1 MEIYRREKGNAGNLS
16 TFTPVFPPCLNLR
29 VGAYKGVQK
38 NRMEGDLTMINS
50 GERGF
55 GLPKFSAAER
65 ERRWG
70 KVRELMRAAGLDAII
85 GFPNQSHWD
94 QFQADI
100 RYLTHIGG
108 HQYEVAVVFPLA
120 GEVTA
125 FVRGGNEVEW
135 WSIAQDWV
143 KDIRATR
150 RTWADPMIERMKELK
165 LDGARV
171 GVSGLSGLLRAPEGT
186 VVAGMLEKVR
196 QAFPEAR
203 FENATELLQD
213 ARSIKGE
220 EEVAFIER
228 AAGILDRVVEALI
241 AKARVGVMENECV
254 ATIWQTIIG
263 SGGDYPSMTHWGA
276 GKGVPWACRI
286 APHRKL
292 QPGDMINTEIET
304 KYGGYIAQTIQAA
317 CLGKTPPELR
327 RAYEVSVEIFHD
339 LVGFMKPG
347 VTFREIVGRYQTM
360 VRESGHIP
368 KGMLLHGRGI
378 GEDRPQVTGEAD
390 VSYSTAQYTMHL
402 DIPLVTGNV
411 FVLKPGAMPADAP
424 DSIRCGDTV
433 VIERAGARRLGKR
446 KFTFPEIL

>member
-1 MEIYRREKGNAGNLS
+1 
-16 TFTPVFPPCLNLR
+16 
-29 VGAYKGVQK
+29 
-38 NRMEGDLTMINS
+38 MINS

-65 ERRWG
+65 DRRWG
-70 KVRELMRAAGLDAII
+70 RVRELMRGAGLDAII

-100 RYLTHIGG
+100 RYLSHIGG
-108 HQYEVAVVFPLA
+108 HQYEVAVVFPQS

-125 FVRGGNEVEW
+125 FVRGANEVEW

-150 RTWADPMIERMKELK
+150 RTWGEPMIERMKELK
-165 LDGARV
+165 LDGARI

-186 VVAGMLEKVR
+186 VVTGMLEKVTK
-196 QAFPEAR
+196 AFPKASI
-203 FENATELLQD
+203 ENATELLQD
-213 ARSIKGE
+213 ARSVKSE
-220 EEVAFIER
+220 EEVALIER
-228 AAGILDRVVEALI
+228 AAEILDRVVEAI
-241 AKARVGVMENECV
+241 MAKVRPGVRENEVV
-254 ATIWQTIIG
+254 AAIWQTIIAN
-263 SGGDYPSMTHWGA
+263 GGDYPSMTHWGA

-292 QPGDMINTEIET
+292 EPGDMINTELEA
-304 KYGGYIAQTIQAA
+304 KYGGYIAQTVQAA
-317 CLGKTPPELR
+317 CLGKIPRELR
-327 RAYEVSVEIFHD
+327 RAFEVSVDIFDD
-339 LVGFMKPG
+339 LVAFMKPG
-347 VTFREIVGRYQTM
+347 VTFREIISRYQRM

-390 VSYSTAQYTMHL
+390 VGYNTAQYTMHL
-402 DIPLVTGNV
+402 DIPLVEGNV
-411 FVLKPGAMPADAP
+411 VVLKPGAMPAAAP

-433 VIERAGARRLGKR
+433 VIAAGGARRLGKR
-446 KFTFPEIL
+446 KFSFPEII